1 MDDGKVY
8 WFRRKR
14 FGWGWGLPSSWQG
27 WAFFIPW
34 FAVLLGCSVHFMPQ
48 QPFAFTLALAAL
60 TAILLIVCKWKGEP
74 LNDGR

>member
-1 MDDGKVY
+1 MANDVY

-34 FAVLLGCSVHFMPQ
+34 LAVLIFVSLHFMPQ
-48 QPFAFTLALAAL
+48 RPFAFTLALGAL
-60 TAILLIVCKWKGEP
+60 TAILVAVCVVKGEP
-74 LNDGR
+74 SR

>member
-1 MDDGKVY
+1 MSNEVY

-34 FAVLLGCSVHFMPQ
+34 LAVLIYVSSHFMPQ
-48 QPFAFTLALAAL
+48 RPFAFTMALGAL
-60 TAILLIVCKWKGEP
+60 TAILVFVCVVKGEP
-74 LNDGR
+74 PR

>member
-1 MDDGKVY
+1 MNNEVY

-34 FAVLLGCSVHFMPQ
+34 LAVLICVSFHFMPQ
-48 QPFAFTLALAAL
+48 RPFAFTMALGAL
-60 TAILLIVCKWKGEP
+60 TAILVVVCVVKGEP
-74 LNDGR
+74 PR

>member
-1 MDDGKVY
+1 MSNEVY

-34 FAVLLGCSVHFMPQ
+34 LAMLIYVTFHFMPQ
-48 QPFAFTLALAAL
+48 RPFAFTMALGAL
-60 TAILLIVCKWKGEP
+60 TAILVVVCVVKGEP
-74 LNDGR
+74 PR